1 MPSVSRQLIFTI
13 VLATVVP
20 ELQARY
26 FCPTPWTQ
34 YFDRCIRLFTISY
47 QQSAAATYCAGYN
60 NGAGATG
67 KLYAPRT
74 RQDLAIFDHID
85 WVTKRPWIGAVR
97 NTTNGNKFFDS
108 EGNQV
113 PDNLF
118 YLALAEGD
126 GLNCAVYNT
135 DLGRLEL
142 RSCSNSHHFYC
153 QLPATTPSD
162 TCSPSFLPMFSNMDL
177 SGTDDRDRDSTGLA
191 TNYPLYYFYPIQYGY
206 ADVYGLS
213 YCGDDERTP
222 LLLGIPGNLSVS
234 FSASSFVN
242 YARPEYVLINNT
254 FQTGSHRVCKWYREY
269 YGDLDVNQNG
279 EACIP
284 YSAWPAATNKCRT
297 STRTYSSVNY
307 YSGRGMQS
315 MFAEFFMNKKVKLSS
330 TYETSG
336 FSLIRTSNYES
347 TVTAESI
354 YYVLID
360 LKTPTFVTLI
370 IPYTT
375 SVNQMKCIW
384 TGVSNTWNSSLDEA
398 AFDGWTSCGVQ
409 ERADP
414 SDGHLFFHC
423 PPGTIG
429 RYAVITRRKSCGYH
443 TVDHVKIYG
452 DHYYDV
458 NFIPGS
464 SFVNRIPESMEKDL
478 QTNRNVTFS
487 TLIRDTYADFFL
499 TAGTTYSS
507 MLDQRI
513 RFRLTGDSA
522 SNVLWISNGW
532 VLNKAISS
540 SEIPLNAVFLLNKTS
555 TLAQMGSQN
564 VFDFHDLSFK
574 FEYNSSAD
582 ENLTIEAYID
592 STLVGVFSD
601 PSDAVNFTINSAGF
615 SKKPSDT
622 EYSGV
627 AVQFPGVPNSINAG
641 FWQPSAFYGDDQDW
655 HQVAFS
661 SLVWVYYAGYS
672 RGSDSQDQDQ
682 GAVYTVRL
690 WSSDLVTWIPLDM
703 GLGTS
708 RVPFYVSNT
717 YKHSNF
723 VAMKPPK
730 LLLGM
735 RHVENSYSGI
745 FQLKF
750 MLYGKVANDMSGGS
764 RFPWL
769 ISRYQPVRLSSQYS
783 STYPGYKATDG
794 MTNTY
799 GSTHSF
805 FIVSSSNKLRWA
817 YVDMIVPRN
826 FSYVVVYTR
835 NAADAHIYTIRNTGY
850 FAQLATMSGV
860 PTFEPSD
867 LCYQQGNTYRKPD
880 DLKYIDYLMFPC
892 AKTARYLTVRKDD
905 GITEYLSIA
914 EIEVYGTIYADP
926 QLNALAQV
934 PMGLGEFVHFEWMVS
949 GSTQNPG
956 GLFSLPL
963 SAAETP
969 FVDYSM
975 RFQSIGTTSSYV
987 RFYFPISM
995 TVTGMIV
1002 QGSGKRSKGLRG
1014 CPYNYRLRYSQYK
1027 DSRRMQDVKDQ
1038 ANNDITFKTIQL
1050 SVSTP
1055 GINFLP
1061 HPIETQLFEAIMLG
1075 SWHLKAWKI
1084 EVLGFPSAALRSVIS
1099 TSNYT
1104 VEKIVTE
1111 EEQVIRIDFKEI
1123 FYLTSIRV
1131 SNLDTNKGFYLTYR
1145 VTQNSTDRQL
1155 RTPWYDQVYN
1165 FSSLNL
1171 ADDFFMPVIF
1181 TPISVELH
1189 FQGNASVQTTDIVN
1203 IRGVEINDECPQGW
1217 RPLYNICL
1225 RIVPSALDWNSSLQY
1240 CQSRYWNGKNGTL
1253 FMPKTAVLR
1262 NFGHMRNMQFH
1273 VGAYRNSSTGR
1284 WYWLDGEEVEQGAF
1298 YMGQPQSSSC
1308 VYLSTDYN
1316 GLYKIDCSASLY
1328 FLCQIP
1334 KKIWPDREQ
1343 TVLLNTFYSNGVGAT
1358 DDSQHYTQGPMYE
1371 LLSMW
1376 TMDDA
1381 YKYIPV
1387 VYDTWNAANTES
1399 WAISIG
1405 TESLQ
1410 SSTSKTP
1417 AYQKTRVENGCL
1429 EPLLYPEPGM
1439 LGVRINASSSNSR
1452 RGPEKAFL
1460 GSVMSR
1466 EDHVQCA
1473 LSRADYQFYDG
1484 PWSVTEQGYA
1494 CANWDTVTSTYKD
1507 YNNSCL
1513 EYTTSRYSSCYDQA
1527 GAIRNCYTRQQA
1539 YCSQYYYPPA
1549 NYDYISNILTDK
1561 VAYFI
1566 GIRQSYS
1573 FHLNYGYYLN
1583 TDVLSVATPPHN
1595 WWILLDLKLRYKFSQ
1610 IRLDPTRSLYN
1621 VSFRTSNSWNR
1632 SLGDLAFE
1640 HWDTCFNWNFVEPL
1654 STHHTFINCDTPQ
1667 TARYLVLVSPVN
1679 NVGNARMDI
1688 NYINIPGDEVNEVGM
1703 EADLRKL
1710 YRLPKSL
1717 VETAWQTGNLTFYI
1731 RLNSAGLQLLFSA
1744 YYAESDIMKQKR
1756 YEFDLNANGTAL
1768 WLAAAAI
1775 RQGDFYGSN
1784 RQTVGGI
1791 SLRQLAPVAADTE
1804 EYLPLTIT
1812 WTDCNTFNCSI
1823 YFTCN
1828 GQDIGYGVVLASDS
1842 INFTSVSYLA
1852 LVSDSMYTGPRV
1864 MFDMP

>member
-1 MPSVSRQLIFTI
+1 
-13 VLATVVP
+13 
-20 ELQARY
+20 
-26 FCPTPWTQ
+26 
-34 YFDRCIRLFTISY
+34 
-47 QQSAAATYCAGYN
+47 
-60 NGAGATG
+60 
-67 KLYAPRT
+67 
-74 RQDLAIFDHID
+74 
-85 WVTKRPWIGAVR
+85 
-97 NTTNGNKFFDS
+97 
-108 EGNQV
+108 
-113 PDNLF
+113 
-118 YLALAEGD
+118 
-126 GLNCAVYNT
+126 
-135 DLGRLEL
+135 
-142 RSCSNSHHFYC
+142 
-153 QLPATTPSD
+153 
-162 TCSPSFLPMFSNMDL
+162 
-177 SGTDDRDRDSTGLA
+177 
-191 TNYPLYYFYPIQYGY
+191 
-206 ADVYGLS
+206 
-213 YCGDDERTP
+213 
-222 LLLGIPGNLSVS
+222 
-234 FSASSFVN
+234 
-242 YARPEYVLINNT
+242 
-254 FQTGSHRVCKWYREY
+254 
-269 YGDLDVNQNG
+269 
-279 EACIP
+279 
-284 YSAWPAATNKCRT
+284 
-297 STRTYSSVNY
+297 
-307 YSGRGMQS
+307 
-315 MFAEFFMNKKVKLSS
+315 
-330 TYETSG
+330 
-336 FSLIRTSNYES
+336 
-347 TVTAESI
+347 
-354 YYVLID
+354 
-360 LKTPTFVTLI
+360 
-370 IPYTT
+370 
-375 SVNQMKCIW
+375 
-384 TGVSNTWNSSLDEA
+384 
-398 AFDGWTSCGVQ
+398 
-409 ERADP
+409 
-414 SDGHLFFHC
+414 
-423 PPGTIG
+423 
-429 RYAVITRRKSCGYH
+429 
-443 TVDHVKIYG
+443 
-452 DHYYDV
+452 
-458 NFIPGS
+458 
-464 SFVNRIPESMEKDL
+464 
-478 QTNRNVTFS
+478 
-487 TLIRDTYADFFL
+487 
-499 TAGTTYSS
+499 
-507 MLDQRI
+507 
-513 RFRLTGDSA
+513 
-522 SNVLWISNGW
+522 
-532 VLNKAISS
+532 
-540 SEIPLNAVFLLNKTS
+540 
-555 TLAQMGSQN
+555 
-564 VFDFHDLSFK
+564 
-574 FEYNSSAD
+574 
-582 ENLTIEAYID
+582 
-592 STLVGVFSD
+592 
-601 PSDAVNFTINSAGF
+601 
-615 SKKPSDT
+615 
-622 EYSGV
+622 
-627 AVQFPGVPNSINAG
+627 
-641 FWQPSAFYGDDQDW
+641 
-655 HQVAFS
+655 
-661 SLVWVYYAGYS
+661 
-672 RGSDSQDQDQ
+672 
-682 GAVYTVRL
+682 
-690 WSSDLVTWIPLDM
+690 
-703 GLGTS
+703 
-708 RVPFYVSNT
+708 
-717 YKHSNF
+717 
-723 VAMKPPK
+723 
-730 LLLGM
+730 
-735 RHVENSYSGI
+735 
-745 FQLKF
+745 
-750 MLYGKVANDMSGGS
+750 
-764 RFPWL
+764 
-769 ISRYQPVRLSSQYS
+769 
-783 STYPGYKATDG
+783 
-794 MTNTY
+794 
-799 GSTHSF
+799 
-805 FIVSSSNKLRWA
+805 
-817 YVDMIVPRN
+817 
-826 FSYVVVYTR
+826 
-835 NAADAHIYTIRNTGY
+835 
-850 FAQLATMSGV
+850 
-860 PTFEPSD
+860 
-867 LCYQQGNTYRKPD
+867 
-880 DLKYIDYLMFPC
+880 
-892 AKTARYLTVRKDD
+892 
-905 GITEYLSIA
+905 
-914 EIEVYGTIYADP
+914 
-926 QLNALAQV
+926 
-934 PMGLGEFVHFEWMVS
+934 
-949 GSTQNPG
+949 
-956 GLFSLPL
+956 
-963 SAAETP
+963 
-969 FVDYSM
+969 M

-1038 ANNDITFKTIQL
+1038 ANNDL

-1334 KKIWPDREQ
+1334 KKIC
-1343 TVLLNTFYSNGVGAT
+1343 
-1358 DDSQHYTQGPMYE
+1358 
-1371 LLSMW
+1371 
-1376 TMDDA
+1376 
-1381 YKYIPV
+1381 
-1387 VYDTWNAANTES
+1387 
-1399 WAISIG
+1399 
-1405 TESLQ
+1405 
-1410 SSTSKTP
+1410 
-1417 AYQKTRVENGCL
+1417 CL

-1466 EDHVQCA
+1466 RCA